1 MLAVG
6 RLGCVPAHRCVS
18 SRLFWWRDQL
28 KASHW
33 GFCGLYPMKHRV
45 RKSPKE
51 CSSHREVYQLTRLGM
66 ATDRRDACVDGAQES
81 QRRGRVPAPSTSR
94 VSMKC
99 PRRQHENHSGPRF
112 CEEWGDRVHAH
123 RLGTA
128 AELLE
133 AEVFERVR
141 LDAVEAF
148 ERIRRHE
155 KLAPEVAGRPFDG
168 AVVFI

>member
-1 MLAVG
+1 
-6 RLGCVPAHRCVS
+6 
-18 SRLFWWRDQL
+18 
-28 KASHW
+28 
-33 GFCGLYPMKHRV
+33 
-45 RKSPKE
+45 
-51 CSSHREVYQLTRLGM
+51 
-66 ATDRRDACVDGAQES
+66 
-81 QRRGRVPAPSTSR
+81 
-94 VSMKC
+94 MKC

-168 AVVFI
+168 AVVFITSPWKTIARRLSPTSPAMTGPAWSAARNRGPRRSRGRNPGRPS